1 MACTKI
7 FSGDLP
13 EITNEIIQ
21 YFRNDFSTLH
31 SCILVNRLWCRL
43 TIPLLWENP
52 FSLQNS
58 KNYRYI
64 ELYLYNLND
73 DDKTQLNE
81 YGINNNLLPSN
92 TLFNYPSFIQH
103 LDTRKISD
111 SIERWAAAVRTS
123 STIQDQLFIYSV
135 QKNLYLKYKKLIYK
149 LLLQIIIENEVNMHT
164 INVKVF
170 TDEDREYF
178 NVTFALVS
186 QNPNFVCNIKNL
198 ALHIVPTTE
207 NITTFIQFFYSNCNS
222 ISSLNLL
229 FPSNCHSKTEKHL
242 SLIVDSQQ
250 NLKKISLCFIKL
262 PLYHSLLSLY
272 DFDNQEG
279 INLAIHLIEH
289 IKNHLNYLTI
299 DFVLFYET
307 EINLF
312 SSMVL
317 QNLGQ
322 MLPTKLEYLSLSLE
336 INTSDFEIF
345 LKNSQNTFIKTLL
358 IKNIRYGKRNEEEKM
373 NILPFIKEYIMKKKR
388 TEYFGFLEYF
398 FAQIPTNVDDLYS
411 LKNEVK
417 EFKLYNITI
426 QYYNTL
432 IIDIYKFIN
441 EMY

>member
-1 MACTKI
+1 
-7 FSGDLP
+7 
-13 EITNEIIQ
+13 
-21 YFRNDFSTLH
+21 
-31 SCILVNRLWCRL
+31 
-43 TIPLLWENP
+43 
-52 FSLQNS
+52 
-58 KNYRYI
+58 
-64 ELYLYNLND
+64 
-73 DDKTQLNE
+73 
-81 YGINNNLLPSN
+81 
-92 TLFNYPSFIQH
+92 
-103 LDTRKISD
+103 
-111 SIERWAAAVRTS
+111 
-123 STIQDQLFIYSV
+123 
-135 QKNLYLKYKKLIYK
+135 
-149 LLLQIIIENEVNMHT
+149 MHT

-262 PLYHSLLSLY
+262 PLYHSLLSLKNSNCNYLENLRIEPEDESKQQLLSLIIKYCKKIKFLRLY

-312 SSMVL
+312 SSM
-317 QNLGQ
+317 
-322 MLPTKLEYLSLSLE
+322 
-336 INTSDFEIF
+336 
-345 LKNSQNTFIKTLL
+345 
-358 IKNIRYGKRNEEEKM
+358 
-373 NILPFIKEYIMKKKR
+373 
-388 TEYFGFLEYF
+388 
-398 FAQIPTNVDDLYS
+398 
-411 LKNEVK
+411 
-417 EFKLYNITI
+417 
-426 QYYNTL
+426 
-432 IIDIYKFIN
+432 
-441 EMY
+441 